1 MPTVSAAA
9 KAIRIEARAQSG
21 IEWIS
26 INECALRFDISTK
39 TVRRMIADGNVHAR
53 RFGPKLI
60 RIDVQSVIDQ
70 AEPLVYDGRLAG

>member
-9 KAIRIEARAQSG
+9 KAIREEARAQSG

-39 TVRRMIADGNVHAR
+39 TVRRMIADGRIHAR
-53 RFGPKLI
+53 RFGPKLV
-60 RIDVQSVIDQ
+60 RIDVNSLIERS
-70 AEPLVYDGRLAG
+70 EPIVWAGQIAS